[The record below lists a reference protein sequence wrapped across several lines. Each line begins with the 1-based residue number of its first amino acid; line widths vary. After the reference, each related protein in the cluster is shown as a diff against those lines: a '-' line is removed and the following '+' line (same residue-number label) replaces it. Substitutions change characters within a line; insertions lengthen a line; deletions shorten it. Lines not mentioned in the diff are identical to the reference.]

1 MPELRVRF
9 EDLSVGYGIPKLA
22 RSVTREDVERYADA
36 SGDRNPLHLDD
47 GFARSVGFPGVIA
60 HGMFTMG
67 HLAHCLTD
75 WLGDPSALSRMD
87 VQLRAPVF
95 LGDVIVAD
103 GRVKAL
109 DPKTRTVVLDVWVT
123 VDRDGTVEYPIR
135 RGEAEVRLSAE

>member
-9 EDLSVGYGIPKLA
+9 ADLSIGYEVPKLA

-47 GFARSVGFPGVIA
+47 GFARSVGFPGIIA

-75 WLGDPSALSRMD
+75 WLGDPSALCRMD

-95 LGDVIVAD
+95 LGDVIVAG

-109 DPKTRTVVLDVWVT
+109 DREARTTVLDVWVT
-123 VDRDGTVEYPIR
+123 VDRNGTVEYPIR
-135 RGEAEVRLSAE
+135 RGEAEVRLLAE